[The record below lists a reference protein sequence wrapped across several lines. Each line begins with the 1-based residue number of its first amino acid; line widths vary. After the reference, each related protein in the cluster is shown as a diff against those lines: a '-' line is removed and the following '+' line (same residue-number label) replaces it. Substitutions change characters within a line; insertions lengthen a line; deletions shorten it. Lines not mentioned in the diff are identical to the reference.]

1 MPVTPLRDT
10 DLPRLERCLSLA
22 EEALAAGDQPFGS
35 VLVDA
40 DGKEVYAERN
50 RIANGDDTQHP
61 ELNLARWAAHHM
73 APAERARATVYTS
86 SEHCPMCAAAHG
98 WVGLGRI
105 VYASSS
111 EQLHGW
117 LRGFGLAAG
126 RVAPLPIETVVPD
139 ALVCGPAPQLADRVR
154 SLHARYY
161 DAHA

>member
-1 MPVTPLRDT
+1 MTVTPLHDS

-22 EEALAAGDQPFGS
+22 EEALLSGDQPFGS

-40 DGKEVYAERN
+40 EGREVFAARN
-50 RIANGDDTQHP
+50 RVAEGDDTQHA
-61 ELNLARWAAHHM
+61 ELALARWAAANL
-73 APAERARATVYTS
+73 APAARSRATVYTS

-111 EQLHGW
+111 EQLDGW

-126 RVAPLPIETVVPD
+126 RVAALPIETIVPD
-139 ALVCGPAPQLADRVR
+139 ADVCGPVPHLADRVR

-161 DAHA
+161 DAHY